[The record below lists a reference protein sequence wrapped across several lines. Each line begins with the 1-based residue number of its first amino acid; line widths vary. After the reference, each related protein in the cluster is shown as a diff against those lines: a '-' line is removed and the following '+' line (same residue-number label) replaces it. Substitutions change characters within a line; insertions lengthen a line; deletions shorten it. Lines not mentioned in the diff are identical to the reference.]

1 MSVMPVGETSL
12 TLPASSARVDLE
24 PQGRVGSRRWVWA
37 LVAVLAAVPVGQLVW
52 GTWNYYLHFLL
63 YLFMYVAM
71 ASNWNILGGYTGYVS
86 LGHNVFFAVGGY
98 LSALLLVH
106 LGWSPFWTAS
116 LAGAACAL
124 LGLVAGLIS
133 LRVRGPAFIITTIAL
148 MGIMQ
153 ELFDNWE
160 FIGGSNGMSVP
171 MIPLGPRY
179 TKIPFY
185 YAMLALAVA
194 SVYVSYRIR
203 HSRFGLGLRAIA
215 QDEAKAEAAGIH
227 TTAYKVAAFAL
238 STVFVGMA
246 GALWA
251 YQLTYLRP
259 TAFFNILISA
269 NLVLMCVIGGR
280 GTVAGPVIGAVVMVL
295 VQELFVALAGG
306 SELNLVASGL
316 ILLLTLWF
324 FPNGIVGSLKAKNRL
339 PAWLDW

>member
-1 MSVMPVGETSL
+1 MTSAPAGGTSL
-12 TLPASSARVDLE
+12 SVPAPAASAQLE
-24 PQGRVGSRRWVWA
+24 PQRRAVSPRWA
-37 LVAVLAAVPVGQLVW
+37 WAVVAVLAAVPLGQVVW

-63 YLFMYVAM
+63 YLLMYVAM

-86 LGHNVFFAVGGY
+86 LGHNVFFAVGAY

-106 LGWSPFWTAS
+106 LGWSPFWTAP
-116 LAGAACAL
+116 LAGGTCAL
-124 LGLVAGLIS
+124 LGLLAGLIS

-148 MGIMQ
+148 MGVMQ

-160 FIGGSNGMSVP
+160 FVGGSNGMSVP
-171 MIPLGPRY
+171 MIPLGPRF

-203 HSRFGLGLRAIA
+203 YSRFGLGLRAIA
-215 QDEAKAEAAGIH
+215 QDEAKAEAAGIN
-227 TTAYKVAAFAL
+227 TTAYKVVAFAL

-246 GALWA
+246 GALWG

-280 GTVAGPVIGAVVMVL
+280 GTVVGPVLGAAVMVV

-316 ILLLTLWF
+316 ILLATLWF
-324 FPNGIVGSLKAKNRL
+324 FPNGIVGTLKARQRL